1 MHQILNIEDE
11 DFKKMILFSAFEGKA
26 LDMVRALGPEGVI
39 FPTLTANEMTA
50 RIQETFQPEAE
61 SAMARQEFVQR
72 KQSANENISIYAETK
87 ISLYQLAYPAAEAN
101 YPTLLTEFI
110 RGIYNITI
118 KKRVRQQNPR
128 TLQELRNVA
137 IQTVA
142 IEREAFL
149 DGYGESATLDGLSA
163 VSMYK
168 SQREPDEPM
177 DISAIK
183 NQHDKKEHKPREN
196 HKETRICFFCERVGH
211 LKRNCFKYKKWLENK
226 KAKEQ
231 KGRGPG
237 QKGPYQPKRDWKPKG
252 EIRALEME
260 TNEQKEKDSS
270 TFLGH
275 WQALIDAQE
284 AAQRLLEL

>member
-1 MHQILNIEDE
+1 MC
-11 DFKKMILFSAFEGKA
+11 
-26 LDMVRALGPEGVI
+26 
-39 FPTLTANEMTA
+39 
-50 RIQETFQPEAE
+50 
-61 SAMARQEFVQR
+61 
-72 KQSANENISIYAETK
+72 
-87 ISLYQLAYPAAEAN
+87 
-101 YPTLLTEFI
+101 I
-110 RGIYNITI
+110 RDR

-128 TLQELRNVA
+128 NLQELRNIA

-149 DGYGESATLDGLSA
+149 DGYGESATLDGLNA
-163 VSMYK
+163 VSMIK
-168 SQREPDEPM
+168 SQPEPDEPM

-231 KGRGPG
+231 KGKGPG
-237 QKGPYQPKRDWKPKG
+237 QKGSYQPKRDWKPKG

-275 WQALIDAQE
+275 RQALIDAQE